1 MNKKIIKLALLGKTN
16 AGKSTLLNTLV
27 GEKIS
32 IANKK
37 INTTQESIIGIKNI
51 KNIQIIFF
59 DTPGTNFLKTS
70 NILQKKLKTNIW
82 QSINDVDQLI
92 YLVDVIK
99 YKFSEVK
106 KDILKIAEIHK
117 PIILIFNKIDQIENK
132 YILSYIEELR
142 KINFIKDFFLISAK
156 FDKGIDALIKYIT
169 IESKEGSW
177 LYKNDEITNKDD
189 IYITNECTR
198 NAILEY
204 LHKEIPYNII
214 IKNIAYKHINK
225 KELKI
230 KQLIELNN
238 ERHKGII
245 LGKNG
250 QTIKRIR
257 EKSQFEINQILDNK
271 IHLYLQVLVK
281 NEK

>member
-1 MNKKIIKLALLGKTN
+1 MNEKIIKLALLGKTN

-32 IANKK
+32 IENKK

-51 KNIQIIFF
+51 KNLQIIFF

-132 YILSYIEELR
+132 YILYYIEELR

-156 FDKGIDALIKYIT
+156 FDKGIDTLIKYIAR
-169 IESKEGSW
+169 ESKEGSW

-198 NAILEY
+198 NAILKY

-214 IKNIAYKHINK
+214 IKNLAYKHINK

-238 ERHKGII
+238 ERYKGII

-257 EKSQFEINQILDNK
+257 EKSQIEINQILDCK
-271 IHLYLQVLVK
+271 IHLYLQVVVK
-281 NEK
+281 K